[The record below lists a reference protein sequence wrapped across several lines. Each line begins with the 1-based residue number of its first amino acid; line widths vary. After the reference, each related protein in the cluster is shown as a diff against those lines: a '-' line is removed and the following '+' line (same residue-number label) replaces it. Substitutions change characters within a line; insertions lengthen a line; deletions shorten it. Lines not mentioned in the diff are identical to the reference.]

1 MLKSF
6 LFWIHGLAAV
16 FIGGV
21 ANSVV
26 VTIADPVAFNFHG
39 QWKKTL
45 ATVLIMGLFQ
55 AAAYLKA
62 SPLPTIPTTPA
73 TEEKQS

>member
-1 MLKSF
+1 MWKSF
-6 LFWIHGLAAV
+6 LFWVHGLAAV

-26 VTIADPVAFNFHG
+26 VTVADPVAFNFQS
-39 QWKKTL
+39 QWKKTISVAL
-45 ATVLIMGLFQ
+45 VMGIFQ

-62 SPLPTIPTTPA
+62 SPLPTVPLPTT